1 MDKQQYFKNCFP
13 GNKQFLCSI
22 IYLSFSIH
30 PPIKCLNVNFY
41 QWFFSHFKP
50 CALGGT
56 ILVYTKSEKVLKSI
70 ADNTDFENSILVN
83 IFQTRS
89 CHAVGKRQQSIN
101 QQETVLPLF
110 SFHTS
115 VGNIT
120 LCYTRK

>member
-41 QWFFSHFKP
+41 QWFFP
-50 CALGGT
+50 
-56 ILVYTKSEKVLKSI
+56 ILNLVPLVVQFWYTKREKVLKSI

-115 VGNIT
+115 VGEHHIM
-120 LCYTRK
+120 LY